1 MVVNL
6 ICISAL
12 LATAELSLF
21 GILCFFF
28 VYVWDK
34 SAFFVVFFGEQ
45 KIRIMVIFVRVF
57 LGWSLQGVFL
67 WFFRS

>member
-1 MVVNL
+1 
-6 ICISAL
+6 
-12 LATAELSLF
+12 
-21 GILCFFF
+21 
-28 VYVWDK
+28 VWDK

-67 WFFRS
+67 WFFGS